1 MTESYP
7 KGGGSV
13 ARTTKVLA
21 VSLPPDLV
29 REYEALAKRLRKNK
43 SELFREVWA
52 AFKTVRA
59 EEEFYRAQRRL
70 TREAGAAARRAG
82 RKWPLTEAE
91 VERIVFEDR

>member
-1 MTESYP
+1 M
-7 KGGGSV
+7 

-29 REYEALAKRLRKNK
+29 REYEALARRLRKNK
-43 SELFREVWA
+43 SELFREMWV
-52 AFKTVRA
+52 AFKAARE
-59 EEEFYRAQRRL
+59 EEEFLRAQRRVV
-70 TREAGAAARRAG
+70 REAGAAARRAE